1 MVSAAKWFL
10 LGFVAGALV
19 MYLVL
24 NFNLFPSIEFMEP
37 GKNRLGPWEIRVLGY
52 DVVGRE
58 VVVRYRLYNTA
69 DKSVSTSTLLSV
81 LVTDT
86 NNTYTERWLF
96 RELPDL
102 VAPKTSIEARA
113 EFAIRP
119 GEEPVEIRFIYMDP
133 ATGERR
139 ETGFMLEKT

>member
-1 MVSAAKWFL
+1 MVPGIKWFL
-10 LGFVAGALV
+10 LGFLAGALAV
-19 MYLVL
+19 YLVL
-24 NFNLFPSIEFMEP
+24 NFNLFSGLWSMESRE
-37 GKNRLGPWEIRVLGY
+37 NRLGPWEITVLGY
-52 DVVGRE
+52 EVVGGK

-86 NNTYTERWLF
+86 NNTYTENWLS

-113 EFAIRP
+113 EFTIRH

-133 ATGERR
+133 ETMERR
-139 ETGFMLEKT
+139 ETGFRLEKT